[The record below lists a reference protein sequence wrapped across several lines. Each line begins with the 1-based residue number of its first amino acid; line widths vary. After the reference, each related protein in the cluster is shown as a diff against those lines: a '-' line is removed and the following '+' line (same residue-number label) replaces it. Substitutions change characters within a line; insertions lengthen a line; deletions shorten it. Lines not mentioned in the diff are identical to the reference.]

1 MRRRNVLWLAL
12 LCAGG
17 VQAEQVTVFISGGFH
32 AALEKLGPAFA
43 AQHGDTLKIVRGP
56 SMGESAQ
63 AIPNRLARGE
73 RADAV
78 IMVGYA
84 LDGLIKQGR
93 IVPGSRVELA
103 DSRIGAVVRKG
114 ETSPDISSVEN
125 LKATLLRAKS
135 IAWSDSAS
143 GRYIEDNLLAR
154 LGIQQRIAG
163 KGHRVERDPVGEA
176 VAKGEYQIG
185 FQQVSEL
192 LPISGVTFIGKIPE
206 QVQSVTRFAG
216 AIPEGATHQQ
226 KARDLL
232 NYLASTQVQAQV
244 RATGLDSVPA
254 S

>member
-1 MRRRNVLWLAL
+1 MRRPNLLWLVL

-17 VQAEQVTVFISGGFH
+17 AQAEQLTVFISGGFH
-32 AALEKLGPAFA
+32 AALEKLGPPWA

-56 SMGESAQ
+56 SMGDSAQ
-63 AIPNRLARGE
+63 AIPHRLARGE
-73 RADAV
+73 QADAV

-103 DSRIGAVVRKG
+103 DSRIGAVVRAG
-114 ETSPDISSVEN
+114 AARPDISSEAN
-125 LKATLLRAKS
+125 LKATLLHAES
-135 IAWSDSAS
+135 VDWSDSAS
-143 GRYIEDNLLAR
+143 GRYIEDKLLTR
-154 LGIQQRIAG
+154 LGIQQAMAA

-192 LPISGVTFIGKIPE
+192 LPVAGVSFIGKIPE

-216 AIPEGATHQQ
+216 AVPKGAAHQQ

-232 NYLASTQVQAQV
+232 SYLASQDVQVQV

>member
-1 MRRRNVLWLAL
+1 MRRRNLVWLCL

-17 VQAEQVTVFISGGFH
+17 AQAEQLTVFISGGFS
-32 AALEKLGPAFA
+32 AALEKLGPAWA
-43 AQHGDTLKIVRGP
+43 EQHGDTLKIVHGP
-56 SMGESAQ
+56 SMGNSAE

-73 RADAV
+73 RADAL

-114 ETSPDISSVEN
+114 DMPPDISSVAN

-135 IAWSDSAS
+135 VAWSDSAS
-143 GRYIEDNLLAR
+143 GRYIEDKMLTT
-154 LGIQQRIAG
+154 LGVQQAVSA

-176 VAKGEYQIG
+176 VAKGDYQIG

-192 LPISGVTFIGKIPE
+192 LTVPGVTFIGKIPE
-206 QVQSVTRFAG
+206 QVQAVTRFAG
-216 AIPEGATHQQ
+216 AVPEVATHPQ
-226 KARDLL
+226 KAQALL
-232 NYLASTQVQAQV
+232 EYLASPAVQAQV
-244 RATGLDSVPA
+244 RATGLDSV
-254 S
+254 SGS

>member
-1 MRRRNVLWLAL
+1 MHRRNLFWPVL
-12 LCAGG
+12 LCASG
-17 VQAEQVTVFISGGFH
+17 VQAEQLTVFISGGFN
-32 AALEKLGPAFA
+32 AALEKLGPAFV

-56 SMGESAQ
+56 SMGDSAE

-114 ETSPDISSVEN
+114 ESRPDISSVEN

-143 GRYIEDNLLAR
+143 GRYIEDKMLTR
-154 LGIQQRIAG
+154 LGIQQSLSG

-176 VAKGEYQIG
+176 VAKGKYEIG

-192 LPISGVTFIGKIPE
+192 LPVQGVTFIGKIPE
-206 QVQSVTRFAG
+206 QLQSVTRFAG
-216 AIPEGATHQQ
+216 AVPEGSTHQQ

-232 NYLASTQVQAQV
+232 NYLASQGVQIQV
-244 RATGLDSVPA
+244 RATGLDSIAA